1 MQIEA
6 AVVDERG
13 KLTFQELSL
22 DEPRDNEVLVRVV
35 ATGICR
41 LDYTMCA
48 STRVAKPVVLGH
60 EGAGIVERVGRNVG
74 CVHPGDSVVMSF
86 NSCGQCASCLGNIP
100 AYCLEVDAYNFGGK
114 RPDGST
120 ALRRQN
126 ERVHSHFFGQ
136 SSFATH
142 AICTERNVVRVPGDA
157 PLELLAPLAC
167 GVQTGAGAVLNS
179 LAVTAGSSVV
189 VLGAGSVGLAAVM
202 GACIAGAT
210 KIIAID
216 VQPSRLQTA
225 CALGATH
232 TILAERGCELTAE
245 IMKITGSGANF
256 AVDTSGDIASILQSI
271 RGLAPLGKMGL
282 ISECHGEVIPVR
294 ALEMM
299 LSGRSLRGV
308 HQGDSVPQKF
318 IPQLA
323 GYYLEGRLPLE
334 KLVTFYDFKQIEE
347 AMADMNSGKCIK
359 PVLRM
364 PSA

>member
-6 AVVDERG
+6 AVVDAQG
-13 KLTFQELSL
+13 KISFEELTL
-22 DEPRDNEVLVRVV
+22 DAPRNNEILVRVV

-41 LDYTMCA
+41 LDVTMCN

-60 EGAGIVERVGRNVG
+60 EGAGIVEQVGRDVSCVQVG
-74 CVHPGDSVVMSF
+74 DPVVMSF
-86 NSCGQCASCLGNIP
+86 DSCGRCASCLGDTP
-100 AYCLEVDAYNFGGK
+100 AYCLEVGAYNFGCE

-120 ALRRQN
+120 ALHRQK
-126 ERVHSHFFGQ
+126 ERIHSHFFGQ

-142 AICTERNVVRVPGDA
+142 AICTERNVVKVPRNA
-157 PLELLAPLAC
+157 PLELMGPLAC
-167 GVQTGAGAVLNS
+167 GIQTGAGAVLNS
-179 LAVTAGSSVV
+179 LAVTHGSSVV

-202 GACIAGAT
+202 GARIAGASR
-210 KIIAID
+210 IIAVD
-216 VQPSRLQTA
+216 VQPSRLQKA
-225 CALGATH
+225 LLLGATH
-232 TILAERGCELTAE
+232 ALPADGGELGAR
-245 IMKITGSGANF
+245 IMEITGGGASY
-256 AVDTSGDIASILQSI
+256 AVDTSGNVAGILQTL
-271 RGLAPLGKMGL
+271 RGMAPLGKMGL
-282 ISECHGEVIPVR
+282 ISECHGENIPVN

-323 GYYLEGRLPLE
+323 AYYLEGRLPLE
-334 KLVTFYDFKQIEE
+334 ELVTFYEFKQIEE
-347 AMADMNSGKCIK
+347 AMSDMNAGKCIK